1 MTTFNC
7 NTIVPS
13 KSRYFVLSM
22 AKKSVKK
29 KKSSKRR
36 FELRK
41 SLTKQK
47 TQDPYSKI
55 VLYNAKT
62 EVFFCD
68 FNYNHSL

>member
-1 MTTFNC
+1 
-7 NTIVPS
+7 
-13 KSRYFVLSM
+13 M